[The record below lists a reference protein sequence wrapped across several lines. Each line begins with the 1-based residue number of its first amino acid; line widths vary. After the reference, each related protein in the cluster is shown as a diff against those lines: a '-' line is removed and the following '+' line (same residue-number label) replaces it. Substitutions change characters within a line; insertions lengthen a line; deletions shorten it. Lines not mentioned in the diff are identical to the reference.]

1 TGSADVVAASINNA
15 DGQLLAGTE
24 GDAASALTLNTPR
37 AFDNHGGS
45 AGSRGGDLLVYSTS
59 IDNRGDGVLVAGRDI
74 TLVTGRVDNS
84 GGTVYATRA
93 LRYQDPAGRLAN
105 ADGECGGGGSAG
117 RDLASVGNRG
127 GGLVRAGTLWLE
139 TPQLRN
145 DGGEVAA
152 DVLHARIDA
161 MTGAGRVYGAQWLD
175 LVFSG
180 DFTY

>member
-1 TGSADVVAASINNA
+1 
-15 DGQLLAGTE
+15 
-24 GDAASALTLNTPR
+24 
-37 AFDNHGGS
+37 
-45 AGSRGGDLLVYSTS
+45 S

-74 TLVTGRVDNS
+74 TLVTGRVDTS
-84 GGTVYATRA
+84 GGTVYATRD
-93 LRYQDPAGRLAN
+93 LRYENPAGRLAN
-105 ADGECGGGGSAG
+105 VGGQFGAGSTAWL
-117 RDLASVGNRG
+117 DLASIDNRD

-139 TPQLRN
+139 TPQLHN

-180 DFTY
+180 DFTYLDGTAFESGGRLDLTVHGTFTNQGTLQSASELNL